1 MCENGKEIAIVPRC
15 LARCKYGHR
24 NRITGYC
31 PRKYEVL
38 FNNFARHEENEQENK
53 KNEENEENE
62 AANEQ
67 ENNDVESEESIDD
80 EDSEDDEDDEESIDD
95 EDSEDDDS
103 AEDIL
108 DTGDNY
114 SDLDRKAQHELK
126 KLKETWAVQH
136 LVRLNRIAA
145 AEKELATREET
156 TAHARKKIK
165 STHI

>member
-80 EDSEDDEDDEESIDD
+80 EDSEDD
-95 EDSEDDDS
+95 DS